1 MEYKEFDNKM
11 NSMMEK
17 IGNESANLILDDVAL
32 LLTDNQTMNNE
43 IVSKNEE
50 IAKLKNLNSRLQQVN
65 SNLLLQ
71 IPVQKEDKKSESNE
85 ERKPISIRD
94 SFDEFG
100 NFKR

>member
-1 MEYKEFDNKM
+1 MEYKDFDNKM

-17 IGNESANLILDDVAL
+17 IGNDSANLILDDVAL

-71 IPVQKEDKKSESNE
+71 IPVQKEDKKPELNE
-85 ERKPISIRD
+85 ERKSTSIRD